1 MSETSARSV
10 LGQLRAASTQL
21 TLYPVDHP
29 ATGEVLAKLQQAANA
44 ISKDVVGEIV
54 LSILGDSLYENRSL
68 LAHASLEYNKLLR
81 DLQGRG
87 IESISFEYPVS
98 EGDTYEL
105 AAFAAGL
112 SGDIP
117 AGGTIR
123 LNEGPFTRAE
133 LESDEAISGL
143 RRSYARSLDVLRGV
157 SMALEVDEGFDLTG
171 ATWAVEQLVEHTLGQ
186 PSASLLLSTMKSHDE
201 YTFYHSVN
209 VCILSI
215 ALARLAGLPDD
226 ELRLLAVGALL
237 HDIGK
242 VRVQASTLQYPGR
255 LNPEQW
261 AEIKLHP
268 QEGAAAILA
277 AAAPGQEVAAVVAFE
292 HHARFDGEGY
302 PSLVYDRERHFFSR
316 LVATTD
322 TYDALTTRRS
332 YRRAETPNRALQVLL
347 QGAGSFYD
355 PNMVHAFIKMVG
367 VFPTG
372 SLLRLGGGELVMVTR
387 NNEEAADHPDVVLVQ
402 TATGEIL
409 DIPEPYSVVGR
420 SIVDQVTPAG
430 AGIDPAAL
438 LEVSGFE
445 KAD

>member
-1 MSETSARSV
+1 MSERLARAV
-10 LGQLRAASTQL
+10 LGQLRAAAKQL
-21 TLYPVDHP
+21 TLYPLDHP
-29 ATGEVLAKLQQAANA
+29 ATGEVLGKLQQSANDLA
-44 ISKDVVGEIV
+44 RDAVGEIV

-81 DLQGRG
+81 DLQNRG
-87 IESISFEYPVS
+87 IESISFEFPVS
-98 EGDTYEL
+98 EGDVYDL
-105 AAFAAGL
+105 AAFASGL

-157 SMALEVDEGFDLTG
+157 ALAIDVDEGFDLTG
-171 ATWAVEQLVEHTLGQ
+171 ATWAVEQLVEHTLAQ

-215 ALARLAGLPDD
+215 ALARLAGLPED
-226 ELRLLAVGALL
+226 ELKLLAVGALL

-292 HHARFDGEGY
+292 HHARFDEEGY

-316 LVATTD
+316 LVATAD

-347 QGAGSFYD
+347 QGSGSFYD

-367 VFPTG
+367 VYPTG

-387 NNEEAADHPDVVLVQ
+387 NNEEAADHPEVVLVR
-402 TATGEIL
+402 TPGGETL
-409 DIPEPYSVVGR
+409 ETPEPYSMIGR
-420 SIVDQVTPAG
+420 EIVDQLTPAG

-445 KAD
+445 SA